1 MVRTGL
7 SEMSEPVSRDVFGV
21 LPDGRAVERI
31 TLRGEAGF
39 AVSIITWGG
48 AVQALWAQ
56 DRNGQCDDV
65 VLGHDA
71 LEPYLARRDFFG
83 ATVGRNA
90 NRIAGAAFTLDG
102 VRHGLDANDGR
113 NTLHG
118 GADGFDRALW
128 SVENIDCDPA
138 PSLTLGHT
146 SPDGEGGFPGALTAR
161 VHFRLTGPQE
171 LTIAFEAT
179 TDRPTIVSLTHHGYF
194 NLGGAVAGGDILDHE
209 LTLFADRYLPVDAS
223 LIPLGAPAGVADTPF
238 DFRAPRA
245 IGAAIRTDDEQLRRA
260 HGYDHCFVLGDEV
273 AVAPRLAARVVHPDS
288 GRALDLIT
296 DQPGLQFYSG
306 NFLDG
311 SSGGKAG
318 RLYRQSDAFCL
329 EPQAW
334 PDAPNRP
341 DYPSTR
347 LDPGKT
353 YRHSTTFR
361 FHTV

>member
-1 MVRTGL
+1 
-7 SEMSEPVSRDVFGV
+7 MSKPVSRDVFGG

-39 AVSIITWGG
+39 AVSIITWGA
-48 AVQALWAQ
+48 AVQALWAP

-65 VLGHDA
+65 VLGHDT

-83 ATVGRNA
+83 ATVGRYA

-102 VRHGLDANDGR
+102 ARYELDANDGG

-118 GADGFDRALW
+118 GTEGFDRQLW
-128 SVENIDCDPA
+128 NIESIGCDPV
-138 PSLTLGHT
+138 PSLTLGHA
-146 SPDGEGGFPGALTAR
+146 SPDGAGGFPGALTAR

-171 LTIAFEAT
+171 LKIAFEAT
-179 TDRPTIVSLTHHGYF
+179 TDRPTVLSLTHHGYF

-209 LTLFADRYLPVDAS
+209 LTLFTDRYLPVDAD
-223 LIPLGAPAGVADTPF
+223 LIPLGAPADVAGTPF
-238 DFRAPRA
+238 DFRSPRM
-245 IGAAIRTDDEQLRRA
+245 IGAAIRVDDEQLRRA
-260 HGYDHCFVLGDEV
+260 RGYDHCYILGDDV
-273 AVAPRLAARVVHPDS
+273 AAAPRLAARVGHPAS
-288 GRALDLIT
+288 GRALDVIT

-311 SSGGKAG
+311 GSGGKSG
-318 RLYRQSDAFCL
+318 RLYRQSEAFCL

-334 PDAPNRP
+334 PNTPNRP

-347 LDPGKT
+347 LDPGKA
-353 YRHSTTFR
+353 YRRSTTFR
-361 FHTV
+361 FHTL

>member
-1 MVRTGL
+1 
-7 SEMSEPVSRDVFGV
+7 MSEPFSRDVFGI

-39 AVSIITWGG
+39 AVSIITWGA
-48 AVQALWAQ
+48 AVQALWTP
-56 DRNGQCDDV
+56 DRNGRCDDV

-83 ATVGRNA
+83 ATVGRYA
-90 NRIAGAAFTLDG
+90 NRIAGAAFKLDG
-102 VRHGLDANDGR
+102 VRHELDANDGR

-128 SVENIDCDPA
+128 SVESIGCDPV
-138 PSLTLGHT
+138 PSLTLGHA
-146 SPDGEGGFPGALTAR
+146 SPDGAGGFPGALVVR

-179 TDRPTIVSLTHHGYF
+179 TDRPTILSLTHHGYF
-194 NLGGAVAGGDILDHE
+194 NLGGAVTGGDILDHE
-209 LTLFADRYLPVDAS
+209 LTLFTDRYLPVDAG
-223 LIPLGAPAGVADTPF
+223 LIPLGAPADVAGTPF
-238 DFRAPRA
+238 DFRSPRT
-245 IGAAIRTDDEQLRRA
+245 IRAAIRADDEQLRRA
-260 HGYDHCFVLGDEV
+260 RGYDHCFVLGEEV
-273 AVAPRLAARVVHPDS
+273 SAVQRLAARVVEPAS

-311 SSGGKAG
+311 GSGGKGG

-334 PDAPNRP
+334 PNAPNRP

-347 LDPGKT
+347 RDPGKD